1 MHDNLAHR
9 RNLWNDYCEKLAPL
23 EKAGKLRILKPPEH
37 IVHNAHMLAILLPSP
52 AEADRL
58 RIGLDEAGIQAVI
71 HYVPLHTSGMG
82 ERLGYTPSDLPITVE
97 SAGSLLRLP
106 FYHELTETSISYISE
121 ALSSMF

>member
-37 IVHNAHMLAILLPSP
+37 IFHNAHMLAILLPSP

-58 RIGLDEAGIQAVI
+58 RIGLNEAGIQSVI

-82 ERLGYTPSDLPITVE
+82 ERLGYTPSDLPLTTNA
-97 SAGSLLRLP
+97 AGSILRLP
-106 FYHELTETSISYISE
+106 LHHELIEAEISSISE
-121 ALSSMF
+121 LLTSML